1 MINGAATMQK
11 IVLGNV
17 HHADIGKVLES
28 GSLFRFLLGHSGGV
42 ITTPSDMII
51 VIRLLDF
58 DVDPMPVTCLA
69 EGIKSDTP
77 AGKVGKRVL
86 SNDLFHRESV
96 VIKND
101 TQDFFHHSRILSE
114 NGEKSIVYRTKLLY
128 ELQCPAMR

>member
-1 MINGAATMQK
+1 MINGTTTVQK

-17 HHADIGKVLES
+17 HHADIGKIPES
-28 GSLFRFLLGHSGGV
+28 DSLFCFLPGHSGSV
-42 ITTPSDMII
+42 IATPSDMII

-58 DVDPMPVTCLA
+58 DVDPMPVTCLT
-69 EGIKSDTP
+69 EGIQSNTP

-86 SNDLFHRESV
+86 SNDLFHREGV

-114 NGEKSIVYRTKLLY
+114 NGEKGVVYRTKLLY
-128 ELQCPAMR
+128 KLHCPAVR